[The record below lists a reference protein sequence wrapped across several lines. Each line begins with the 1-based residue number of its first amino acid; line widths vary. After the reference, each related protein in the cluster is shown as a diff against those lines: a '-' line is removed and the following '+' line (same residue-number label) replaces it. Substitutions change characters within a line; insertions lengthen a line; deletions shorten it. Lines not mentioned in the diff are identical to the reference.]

1 MPYCILT
8 EMSSPVEKW
17 GDDRRGDH
25 PSGDDRQG
33 GNRRESR
40 CDDRRGD
47 RRRPDEDRVSKPSG
61 PLCPFCHHHHQAEAQ
76 CPLSMCPECLVA
88 DHRHWNCPKKQCHGH
103 GCYLYGHVAH
113 CCPGNP
119 KGEFYDPSYLPR
131 VAAGEAPV
139 VKIPNALRIP
149 VPSKFVP
156 YWERE
161 KKAKGLPPRTFVPAP
176 APTANAWNVRKEPR
190 LPSTPQTRGRVSV
203 DDTID
208 YALNAL
214 DKLFGVFSDL
224 DAESERL
231 NARKRQL
238 QADLEQVQRELDRVE
253 SFRSERDIV
262 AHIDQLRC
270 KVKRNTGE
278 DDVNAPEPKR
288 KNDAESEFP
297 TLRESVP
304 TKPRTPERLA
314 GIPLP
319 PPIASPRGP
328 DLRRH
333 RPPPPHAR
341 SPAPT
346 TAPIADNALFLQV
359 LMKSRAAKAVK
370 DDANPGIC
378 HHRPVPQ
385 WSRR

>member
-1 MPYCILT
+1 
-8 EMSSPVEKW
+8 
-17 GDDRRGDH
+17 
-25 PSGDDRQG
+25 
-33 GNRRESR
+33 
-40 CDDRRGD
+40 
-47 RRRPDEDRVSKPSG
+47 
-61 PLCPFCHHHHQAEAQ
+61 
-76 CPLSMCPECLVA
+76 MCPECLVA
-88 DHRHWNCPKKQCHGH
+88 DHCHWNCPKKQCHG
-103 GCYLYGHVAH
+103 CYLYSHVAH
-113 CCPGNP
+113 CCPGNT

-161 KKAKGLPPRTFVPAP
+161 KKAKELPPRTFVPA
-176 APTANAWNVRKEPR
+176 NAWNIRKEPR
-190 LPSTPQTRGRVSV
+190 LPSTPQTRGLVSV
-203 DDTID
+203 DDTTD

-238 QADLEQVQRELDRVE
+238 QADLEQVQRELDRLE

-262 AHIDQLRC
+262 AHIDQLRR
-270 KVKRNTGE
+270 KVKRNARE

-304 TKPRTPERLA
+304 TKPP
-314 GIPLP
+314 
-319 PPIASPRGP
+319 PRGP
-328 DLRRH
+328 DPSRH
-333 RPPPPHAR
+333 RPPPTPGARRLPRPR
-341 SPAPT
+341 SPIMPY
-346 TAPIADNALFLQV
+346 FY
-359 LMKSRAAKAVK
+359 RF
-370 DDANPGIC
+370 
-378 HHRPVPQ
+378 
-385 WSRR
+385 

>member
-1 MPYCILT
+1 
-8 EMSSPVEKW
+8 
-17 GDDRRGDH
+17 
-25 PSGDDRQG
+25 
-33 GNRRESR
+33 
-40 CDDRRGD
+40 
-47 RRRPDEDRVSKPSG
+47 
-61 PLCPFCHHHHQAEAQ
+61 
-76 CPLSMCPECLVA
+76 
-88 DHRHWNCPKKQCHGH
+88 
-103 GCYLYGHVAH
+103 
-113 CCPGNP
+113 
-119 KGEFYDPSYLPR
+119 
-131 VAAGEAPV
+131 
-139 VKIPNALRIP
+139 
-149 VPSKFVP
+149 
-156 YWERE
+156 
-161 KKAKGLPPRTFVPAP
+161 
-176 APTANAWNVRKEPR
+176 
-190 LPSTPQTRGRVSV
+190 VSV

-231 NARKRQL
+231 NARKCQL

-346 TAPIADNALFLQV
+346 TAPIADNAGLT
-359 LMKSRAAKAVK
+359 
-370 DDANPGIC
+370 P
-378 HHRPVPQ
+378 RPHVTTN
-385 WSRR
+385 

>member
-8 EMSSPVEKW
+8 EMSSPAKKR
-17 GDDRRGDH
+17 GDDRRGDA
-25 PSGDDRQG
+25 RRG

-40 CDDRRGD
+40 RDDRRD
-47 RRRPDEDRVSKPSG
+47 DHRRPDEDRVSKPGG
-61 PLCPFCHHHHQAEAQ
+61 PLCPFCHRHHAKAQ

-88 DHRHWNCPKKQCHGH
+88 DHRHWNCPKKQCH

-139 VKIPNALRIP
+139 VEIPNALRIP

-161 KKAKGLPPRTFVPAP
+161 KKARELPPRTFVPAP

-190 LPSTPQTRGRVSV
+190 LPSTPQTRGPVSV

-253 SFRSERDIV
+253 SFRSEHDIV
-262 AHIDQLRC
+262 AHIDQLRR
-270 KVKRNTGE
+270 KVKRNARE
-278 DDVNAPEPKR
+278 DDVNGPEPKR
-288 KNDAESEFP
+288 KNVAESEFP

-304 TKPRTPERLA
+304 TKPCTPERLA

-319 PPIASPRGP
+319 PPIASPKKSRPAPPPASPPRQEPGAYQGP
-328 DLRRH
+328 DRR
-333 RPPPPHAR
+333 
-341 SPAPT
+341 
-346 TAPIADNALFLQV
+346 
-359 LMKSRAAKAVK
+359 
-370 DDANPGIC
+370 
-378 HHRPVPQ
+378 
-385 WSRR
+385 